1 MKYSDGNL
9 SRLGDK
15 IIVWRGNEGVV
26 ACSIDTDEY
35 SDEYPR
41 ENFSYLKEGI
51 MVLSENAGLIH
62 YVRPE
67 ADMRLIDRKE

>member
-1 MKYSDGNL
+1 MKYPDGNL

-15 IIVWRGNEGVV
+15 IIVWEGNEGIVV
-26 ACSIDTDEY
+26 CSIDTDEY

-51 MVLSENAGLIH
+51 MVLSEKAGLIH

-67 ADMRLIDRKE
+67 ADMRLIERKE